1 MCPVSTPSRAVWTKS
16 GSVRLSRRL
25 KECTVFHPC
34 NTHRQFLSDILIGFA
49 ESGITLKRVET
60 EEFQQALEKM
70 MNNPDLVTLLRPLM
84 AYNISASHKTRWIE
98 STNNYTTQVLYRQGF
113 QWPTTAAD
121 YVHRFV
127 DTIIGYDYF
136 KV

>member
-1 MCPVSTPSRAVWTKS
+1 MKQVKIWIYATILVCGTLLNSCTK
-16 GSVRLSRRL
+16 
-25 KECTVFHPC
+25 EDP
-34 NTHRQFLSDILIGFA
+34 I
-49 ESGITLKRVET
+49 EPKRVET

-70 MNNPDLVTLLRPLM
+70 MDNPDLVTLLRPLM